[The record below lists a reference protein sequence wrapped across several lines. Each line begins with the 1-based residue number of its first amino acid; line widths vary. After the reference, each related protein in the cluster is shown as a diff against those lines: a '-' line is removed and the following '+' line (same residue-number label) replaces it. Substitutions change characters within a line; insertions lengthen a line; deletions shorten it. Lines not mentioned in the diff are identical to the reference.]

1 MKRTCSALLV
11 LPLLWIPWTA
21 GAQESV
27 EWSPERTFKLEE
39 SPVDVAYSNE
49 GRWIFVLC
57 DDGSLLVYT
66 AEGRLADK
74 ISVGTHVSSIKAGP
88 REHIVL
94 LVSKQNK
101 TVEEIALEFV
111 YEIDTAGS
119 PFKGKEDAPVV
130 IALFNDYQ

>member
-1 MKRTCSALLV
+1 MKRTCSALLI

-27 EWSPERTFKLEE
+27 EWSSERTFKLEK

-49 GRWIFVLC
+49 GRWIFVLS

-119 PFKGKEDAPVV
+119 PFKGKEGAPVV